1 MEREQTG
8 LSGLLLV
15 LSGCTSCCLLVVK
28 TKVNGMAAT
37 RVKGMAS
44 MRVTAKRAKG
54 ENYMY
59 VRSIEVVA
67 GQRTTRHHWPIFVF
81 TGYFH
86 VWIFSLPRTNTR
98 GNAACEYV
106 DPCMVIFLYTLKHEK
121 HHACEYV
128 DPRVVIFLHTLN
140 HRKYHACEYSD
151 SRVTT
156 FLFTLN
162 NTWYH
167 A

>member
-1 MEREQTG
+1 M
-8 LSGLLLV
+8 
-15 LSGCTSCCLLVVK
+15 
-28 TKVNGMAAT
+28 
-37 RVKGMAS
+37 
-44 MRVTAKRAKG
+44 
-54 ENYMY
+54 
-59 VRSIEVVA
+59 VA

-86 VWIFSLPRTNTR
+86 AWIFSLPRTNTR

-106 DPCMVIFLYTLKHEK
+106 DPRVVIFLYTLKHEK

-151 SRVTT
+151 SRVTN

-162 NTWYH
+162 NAWYQARSQGGSVGSDEPPSQIKGPLLCTKRSTFYNKRSTFYNKGPLFTIKVH
-167 A
+167 FSQ